1 MKKAYKG
8 TIFVLIAS
16 LGLSTEAIF
25 AKLCFDS
32 GVNVMT
38 VISLR
43 YAISTVLL
51 AGFVLAIKDKF
62 KMEAKSIK
70 LLFVNVAIFITFTV
84 FLFKSY
90 DLLPA
95 GLAIMLLYTFV
106 AFTGILEAVINK
118 VKLTK
123 NKIITIGLS
132 LAGIAALSGASFSS
146 VSSLGIVLGIA
157 AAIGYALYFI
167 YMEKALDT
175 GVSEPTFMVNLFF
188 FATIAFSAYG
198 LATGGISLAF
208 PPMAWVYLGLLS
220 VFSTSIALLALTYG
234 IPLLG
239 PTRSAI
245 ISTFEPPMTALWAF
259 IIFKEIFTPLQ
270 AVGAALV
277 ISSILWNAL
286 SAGKE
291 AGETDKETSIET
303 KEGVK

>member
-25 AKLCFDS
+25 AKLCYDS

-43 YAISTVLL
+43 YAISTILL
-51 AGFVLAIKDKF
+51 AIFVMAIKDKF
-62 KMEAKSIK
+62 TMKAKSVK
-70 LLFVNVAIFITFTV
+70 LLFVNVAIFIGFTI

-106 AFTGILEAVINK
+106 AFTGILESVINRIR
-118 VKLTK
+118 LTK

-132 LAGIAALSGASFSS
+132 LAGIAALSGASFNS
-146 VSSLGIVLGIA
+146 VSSLGIGLGIA
-157 AAIGYALYFI
+157 AAVGYALYFI

-188 FATIAFSAYG
+188 FATVIFSGYG
-198 LATGGISLAF
+198 LATGGISLDF
-208 PPMAWVYLGLLS
+208 PPTGWLYLGLLS

-259 IIFKEIFTPLQ
+259 IVFKEIFTPLQ
-270 AVGAALV
+270 ALGAVLV
-277 ISSILWNAL
+277 VSSIFWNAV

-291 AGETDKETSIET
+291 SADSNSEAVTETEIN
-303 KEGVK
+303 